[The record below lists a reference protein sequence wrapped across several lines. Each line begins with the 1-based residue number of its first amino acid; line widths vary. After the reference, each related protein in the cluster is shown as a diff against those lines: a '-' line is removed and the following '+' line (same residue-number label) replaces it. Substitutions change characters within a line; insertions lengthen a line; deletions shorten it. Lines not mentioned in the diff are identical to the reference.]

1 MALSSCMLS
10 RSSAAA
16 AAPTVTAMAKIT
28 VDDRDDHD
36 ESRYG
41 RLPPRIAPVSPSQG

>member
-28 VDDRDDHD
+28 VDDRDDD

-41 RLPPRIAPVSPSQG
+41 RLPQG

>member
-1 MALSSCMLS
+1 
-10 RSSAAA
+10 
-16 AAPTVTAMAKIT
+16 MAKIT

-41 RLPPRIAPVSPSQG
+41 RLPPRIARPGQPVPRIEEPRGQNHQG